1 MFVSH
6 VTYLTHAKCIAEITV
21 LTVRIIKFVLENV
34 WNIEYILDVF
44 HARKFLDESFTKQV
58 SSQGLTTWL
67 AKMAIRERAKWMMTA
82 R

>member
-1 MFVSH
+1 MSVQHS
-6 VTYLTHAKCIAEITV
+6 
-21 LTVRIIKFVLENV
+21 
-34 WNIEYILDVF
+34 
-44 HARKFLDESFTKQV
+44 KQV